1 MYQSSEGFGELV
13 QQDSRTF
20 HARIT
25 INGNSI
31 SDGIKSI
38 RINGGGNS
46 DDDFSIGSAVSRYA
60 EIKMEAPEFRVEGY
74 ELLLEFGLI
83 VSGEMEYI
91 QMGYFTAE
99 KPESDEES
107 ISFTAYDRMMK
118 MERPCLLELADNTD
132 TVSVLHGIGNLTGVP
147 VVTDGLAVISMQK
160 PVGYTC
166 REVLSYIA
174 QIYGGFAIC
183 NRQGQIE
190 IRRYEDHSYTIPT
203 GRYWG
208 TFTHNDFP
216 FVLEKMIC
224 YTGKDGDGNDI
235 SISVGTGTRE
245 IRFSNPFMT
254 QDGLD
259 HAWGYLENFTYMPGK
274 LKFLGDPRIDPWDIL
289 TVEDRNGDSY
299 KVPSMKLTVEY
310 DGGLTIEAEAA
321 GKSMEEQET
330 GFQGP
335 QTKQMER
342 YYAQLVVID
351 HAMINKAD
359 VDYVEANFVKSHRF
373 EGLMAEF
380 ETTKTRYLEFETA
393 TGNDLSLIHGNIKTL
408 EGDLADYK
416 NVVAFN
422 FQATNGQ
429 IENLSGRFSSFEQTT
444 TQELITAK
452 GWMLEGSIGDAQ
464 IEKVSANKLDAGTI
478 DTAIVTIAGSDGRLQ
493 ISDNTMQISDAN
505 RVRVQAGKDASG
517 DYTLAVW
524 DASGKLIWDALGATE
539 DTIQRKI
546 IRDKMVA
553 DDAGIQAPKLDLRLI
568 NQVLTDQ
575 GVQIDETVVKVGNKS
590 LEVVLK
596 EQEQAVKDI
605 DISGRNLLRN
615 SKNLIYEKYILT
627 KRDNEYTDELG
638 NILTDELGTDFITE
652 A

>member
-46 DDDFSIGSAVSRYA
+46 EDDFSIGSAVSRYT

-118 MERPCLLELADNTD
+118 MERPCFLELADNTD
-132 TVSVLHGIGNLTGVP
+132 TVSVLQGIGNLTGVP
-147 VVTDGLAVISMQK
+147 VVTDGLAVISVQK

-183 NRQGQIE
+183 NRQGKIE

-245 IRFSNPFMT
+245 ISFSNPFMT
-254 QDGLD
+254 QTGLD
-259 HAWGYLENFTYMPGK
+259 HAWGYLEKFSYMPGK

-299 KVPSMKLTVEY
+299 KVPAMKLNMEY
-310 DGGLTIEAEAA
+310 DGGLTIEAEAV
-321 GKSMEEQET
+321 GKSEEEQDT

-335 QTKQMER
+335 QTKQMDR

-359 VDYVEANFVKSHRF
+359 VDYVEANFVKSNRF

-429 IENLSGRFSSFEQTT
+429 IANLSGRFSSFEQTT

-546 IRDKMVA
+546 IRDRMVA